1 MMTEQGL
8 KNRAPHRRLLLA
20 SGLVVVVA
28 AVALWFVASPDD
40 RETDLRTG
48 APSDST
54 PIGGNSVV
62 DQPRELADMQELG
75 YIVEE
80 GPEPNDEPPGT
91 EVGQGRVAARR
102 FQHLAVSFEGS
113 GDLEAAEDAYR
124 SAIAADPT
132 FRPPHYAL
140 ADLLRRTGRFDEAD
154 REFWIAVDNGLVEP
168 TTSIVKVA
176 TQYRNQGEIDRAG
189 RILDEGRR
197 RYPESPDIWLH
208 FGAFFGEIGDY
219 ERSAKALERAI
230 TLAPDDPL
238 GYRNLAAAQVALGR
252 REEAL
257 RTLEE
262 GLRRDPTSKDIQE
275 MLAEIGGDRDQ

>member
-1 MMTEQGL
+1 MMTEQDL
-8 KNRAPHRRLLLA
+8 KNRARYRQLLLV

-28 AVALWFVASPDD
+28 AVVLWFVASSDD
-40 RETDLRTG
+40 HGTDLQNE
-48 APSDST
+48 APSESS
-54 PIGGNSVV
+54 PIEEGPVV
-62 DQPRELADMQELG
+62 DQPPDLADMQELG

-80 GPEPNDEPPGT
+80 EPEADDEPPGT

-102 FQHLAVSFEGS
+102 FQHLAVSLEGA

-154 REFWIAVDNGLVEP
+154 REFWIAVDNGLVDP
-168 TTSIVKVA
+168 PRAIVKVA
-176 TQYRNQGEIDRAG
+176 TQYKNLGEIERAG

-197 RYPESPDIWLH
+197 RYPESADIWLH

-219 ERSAKALERAI
+219 GRSEKALQKAVA
-230 TLAPDDPL
+230 LAPDDPL
-238 GYRNLAAAQVALGR
+238 GYRNLATAQIALGR
-252 REEAL
+252 RDEAL
-257 RTLEE
+257 RTLQE
-262 GLRRDPTSKDIQE
+262 GLRRDPTSKEIEE
-275 MLAEIGGDRDQ
+275 MLAEIGGDRVP